1 VASAGLA
8 AVARHKLWGFIPVGT
23 ILGSSLAV
31 GEVMRRRR
39 ERAGIPPSVPMRAQP
54 G

>member
-23 ILGSSLAV
+23 IFDGSLAV

-39 ERAGIPPSVPMRAQP
+39 ERAGVPPSVPMGAQA